1 MNDEAEQAFSW
12 PRSKPPAV
20 YVWQSRSTL
29 PRNVAQALTEI
40 GLPVVHVRDPWAW
53 PTRCDLYVQQT
64 QLSNAS
70 RSAAALCH
78 AEQIVMPQ
86 GHEYLVRRVRELSKL
101 GDVYIFTPSKTGDN
115 PIYQSMELTFD
126 E

>member
-1 MNDEAEQAFSW
+1 MNDDAEQAFSW

-29 PRNVAQALTEI
+29 PRNVVAALTEI

-53 PTRCDLYVQQT
+53 PKHSDLYVQQT
-64 QLSNAS
+64 QLSRAS
-70 RSAAALCH
+70 RQAAALIK

-86 GHEYLVRRVRELSKL
+86 GHEYLVARVRELSKR

-115 PIYQSMELTFD
+115 PIYSSMELTF